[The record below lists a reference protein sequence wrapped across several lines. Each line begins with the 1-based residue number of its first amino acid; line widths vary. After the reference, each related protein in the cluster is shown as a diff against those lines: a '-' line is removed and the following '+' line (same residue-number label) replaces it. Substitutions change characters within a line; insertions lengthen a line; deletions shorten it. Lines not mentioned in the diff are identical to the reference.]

1 MSLWLVGKKRSI
13 TLMAPQS
20 ANGTAMNM
28 TTRIAISRLV
38 ILFIFSARIGPISLL
53 HLISKYFAAKRR
65 SAARAINENK
75 TEAAIKHRHKKKP
88 RTMPVLELPE
98 KLDSVPRDY
107 WATPVESV
115 VYSNAADV
123 IAHSVTGPERC
134 PINIERIDRP
144 CA

>member
-38 ILFIFSARIGPISLL
+38 ILFIFRPHRTDTPL
-53 HLISKYFAAKRR
+53 HLNSKYFAAKRR

-75 TEAAIKHRHKKKP
+75 TKAAIKTKHKKKAP
-88 RTMPVLELPE
+88 
-98 KLDSVPRDY
+98 D
-107 WATPVESV
+107 
-115 VYSNAADV
+115 NAGA
-123 IAHSVTGPERC
+123 
-134 PINIERIDRP
+134 
-144 CA
+144 